1 MKEKLDKYIA
11 DNLEKEIKKETKEI
25 EKLKDK
31 TKNKGGKK

>member
-25 EKLKDK
+25 EKLKNK
-31 TKNKGGKK
+31 IKNKGGKK